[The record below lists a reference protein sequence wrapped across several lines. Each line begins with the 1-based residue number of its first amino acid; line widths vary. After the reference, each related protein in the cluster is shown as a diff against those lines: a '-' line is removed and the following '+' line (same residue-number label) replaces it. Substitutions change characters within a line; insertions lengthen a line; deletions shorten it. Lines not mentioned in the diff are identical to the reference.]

1 GGVRAVVAESVL
13 MKHQLLIV
21 NRSRQR
27 APNLRVLDRLVPGF
41 CSLSIKSTRVHGE
54 LLIRPTFPR
63 LIEVDTMPHARHLR
77 SVPPCDR
84 HVDAIGKTGW
94 RPFRRCRIRTRET
107 STVDPHAFTETSA
120 QSACLGSDHRRFMRR
135 FDLSGTCGSFRNHP
149 EAVHSPSV
157 PPCVGSTKISTSVF
171 A

>member
-1 GGVRAVVAESVL
+1 MIVGGQNPADHILIDRYIEG
-13 MKHQLLIV
+13 QCDLLR
-21 NRSRQR
+21 N
-27 APNLRVLDRLVPGF
+27 AF
-41 CSLSIKSTRVHGE
+41 
-54 LLIRPTFPR
+54 
-63 LIEVDTMPHARHLR
+63 DTMPHARHLR

-149 EAVHSPSV
+149 EAVYSPSV